1 MISRVADHCF
11 WFGRYLERA
20 ESTARLLQVTS
31 TLALDSDL
39 TQLECWEP
47 VIITAGEEEEFL
59 RLRGPG
65 AAADGEVVQEYLTFN
80 DEVPVCLRRSIAA
93 ARENARSVRE
103 VVSLEAWE
111 SINELHLWIQGPAAR
126 TAFEEHRYGFYRHIR
141 RETQL
146 CMGLLRGAML
156 HDAPLDFIWLGLLLE
171 RIGQTARI
179 LDVHHHALMTA
190 QAAGL
195 QARGHRAAQ
204 RQAQDLSRGQSQGQG
219 LLAPLAEAHPVVEV
233 AVWLSLL
240 RACYGFEPFM
250 KSHRGA
256 VTGEAVAAF
265 LIFESRFPRAIRH
278 CVRRAREG
286 VAQVRPP
293 GNGPPPLLALARL
306 KALED
311 RLDAQA
317 QTPLDEN
324 GVHELLTAV
333 VDETQAACDEVA
345 VGLLA
350 VAPAAAPRGIPA
362 SNPSGGESGTE

>member
-31 TLALDSDL
+31 ALALDADL
-39 TQLECWEP
+39 TQLECWQP
-47 VIITAGEEEEFL
+47 VIITAGEQERFL
-59 RLRGPG
+59 RLRGAE

-80 DEVPVCLRRSIAA
+80 DEVPVCLRRSVGA

-111 SINELHLWIQGPAAR
+111 SINELHLWMQGPAAR
-126 TAFEEHRYGFYRHIR
+126 AAFDEHRYEFYRHVR

-156 HDAPLDFIWLGLLLE
+156 HDAALDFIWLGLLLE

-179 LDVHHHALMTA
+179 LDVHHHALTSA
-190 QAAGL
+190 QVRPRFDRAG
-195 QARGHRAAQ
+195 
-204 RQAQDLSRGQSQGQG
+204 SPP
-219 LLAPLAEAHPVVEV
+219 PLAEADPVVEV

-240 RACYGFEPFM
+240 RACYGFEGFM

-256 VTGEAVAAF
+256 VTGTAVASF
-265 LIFESRFPRAIRH
+265 LIFEARFPRAIRH

-286 VAQVRPP
+286 LAQVRPP
-293 GNGPPPLLALARL
+293 GDGPPPLLALSRL
-306 KALED
+306 QALED
-311 RLDAQA
+311 RLEALA
-317 QTPLDEN
+317 ARPLDEDA
-324 GVHELLTAV
+324 VHELLTLV
-333 VDETQAACDEVA
+333 VDETQAACEEVA
-345 VGLLA
+345 IGLLA
-350 VAPAAAPRGIPA
+350 APGIPAAAGAA
-362 SNPSGGESGTE
+362 SISDGAASGTE

>member
-39 TQLECWEP
+39 TQLECWQP
-47 VIITAGEEEEFL
+47 VIITAGEQARFQ
-59 RLRGPG
+59 RLHGAD

-80 DEVPVCLRRSIAA
+80 EEVPVCLRRSVGA

-126 TAFEEHRYGFYRHIR
+126 VAFDEHRYGFYRHVR
-141 RETQL
+141 RETQP

-179 LDVHHHALMTA
+179 LDVHHHALTSA
-190 QAAGL
+190 RVAG
-195 QARGHRAAQ
+195 
-204 RQAQDLSRGQSQGQG
+204 
-219 LLAPLAEAHPVVEV
+219 PEAHPVVEV

-286 VAQVRPP
+286 LTLVRPP
-293 GNGPPPLLALARL
+293 GDRQPPLRALARMQ
-306 KALED
+306 ALEA

-317 QTPLDEN
+317 ATPMDEA
-324 GVHELLTAV
+324 GIHALLTWV
-333 VDETQAACDEVA
+333 VDETQAACEEVA
-345 VGLLA
+345 VGLFA
-350 VAPAAAPRGIPA
+350 VAPASLPGPG
-362 SNPSGGESGTE
+362 SNPAGGTGGTE

>member
-47 VIITAGEEEEFL
+47 VIITAGEEERFL
-59 RLRGPG
+59 ELCGPG

-126 TAFEEHRYGFYRHIR
+126 TAFEEHRYGFYRHVR

-179 LDVHHHALMTA
+179 LDVHHHALLTA

-195 QARGHRAAQ
+195 EAQGRRAAQ
-204 RQAQDLSRGQSQGQG
+204 RQVQGRGEQSQGQG
-219 LLAPLAEAHPVVEV
+219 VGAPLAEAHPVLEV

-250 KSHRGA
+250 KTHRGA

-317 QTPLDEN
+317 QTPLDEA

-333 VDETQAACDEVA
+333 VDETQAACDELA

-350 VAPAAAPRGIPA
+350 VAPAAAPV
-362 SNPSGGESGTE
+362 SNSGGGESGTE